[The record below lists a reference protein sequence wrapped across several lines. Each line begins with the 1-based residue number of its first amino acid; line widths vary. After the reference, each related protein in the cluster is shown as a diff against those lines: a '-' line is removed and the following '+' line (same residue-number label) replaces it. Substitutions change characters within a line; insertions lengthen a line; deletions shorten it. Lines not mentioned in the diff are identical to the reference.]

1 MQTGGIIMK
10 IALVG
15 AGGMAMSHVQA
26 YQLLGVK
33 DICAVVDPVLENAER
48 AAKPFGEMCIRD
60 SLHSC
65 RAYLSAPKYRGFAYP
80 GA

>member
-1 MQTGGIIMK
+1 MK

-48 AAKPFGEMCIRD
+48 AAKPFGANVYTTVEEMLEI
-60 SLHSC
+60 
-65 RAYLSAPKYRGFAYP
+65 AKG
-80 GA
+80 